1 MSLPLNL
8 DMLITYPS
16 IVSQAPV
23 THTAIEAP
31 ALPPEINQLQ
41 ELLKI
46 TGNNLPLAIAILIAL
61 VFYKDKKKRDQ
72 ESQDHAIACDIE
84 RKDLLKRLDA
94 IESEF
99 KQFER
104 DQVKIMVGD
113 GDMKDRIDRLEV
125 ITEKLLL
132 TMGNMMVAMQSD
144 QTARPIALSDN
155 TPKLLPRDELRRI
168 VNKAANESC
177 DYPGTWKTLYTE
189 IYYRLH
195 VNAQERA
202 KHANVSALDILEA
215 EGLLENAVLIAKEI
229 F

>member
-1 MSLPLNL
+1 MTTKEIAQAVGKDETAVRRWARKQAGVSPVIAGKIADSSSAHPADYSLEE
-8 DMLITYPS
+8 TCS
-16 IVSQAPV
+16 I
-23 THTAIEAP
+23 
-31 ALPPEINQLQ
+31 
-41 ELLKI
+41 
-46 TGNNLPLAIAILIAL
+46 
-61 VFYKDKKKRDQ
+61 
-72 ESQDHAIACDIE
+72 
-84 RKDLLKRLDA
+84 
-94 IESEF
+94 IESGLGKNAADLF
-99 KQFER
+99 RMSAKTKPSA
-104 DQVKIMVGD
+104 D
-113 GDMKDRIDRLEV
+113 DRIDRLEV

-132 TMGNMMVAMQSD
+132 TMGNMMVAMQSN

>member
-1 MSLPLNL
+1 MCIIKKQFYILSGGRVWYEGKSYDPQDCEFLEGSYLVLNTIDEKIEKLPKKQAKIEPVHIPQEKDLDMSLPLNL

-41 ELLKI
+41 ELLKV

-61 VFYKDKKKRDQ
+61 VFYKDKKKKDQ

-113 GDMKDRIDRLEV
+113 GDIKDRIDRLE
-125 ITEKLLL
+125 
-132 TMGNMMVAMQSD
+132 
-144 QTARPIALSDN
+144 R
-155 TPKLLPRDELRRI
+155 
-168 VNKAANESC
+168 
-177 DYPGTWKTLYTE
+177 
-189 IYYRLH
+189 H
-195 VNAQERA
+195 VKNLQ
-202 KHANVSALDILEA
+202 
-215 EGLLENAVLIAKEI
+215 
-229 F
+229 